1 VPGLNSVHLNGLR
14 AVEAVARRGS
24 LQKAADE
31 LGVSPSAVSQQV
43 GRAEKQI
50 GRPLFAR
57 ARDGLVPTEFG
68 ALFAARLSAAFHELK
83 QAVALADAAGNILV
97 VSVAPAFASRW
108 LVPRLS
114 RLYARHEGFAL
125 RIDAS
130 SRLIDLNRSD
140 VDLAIRMGDGH
151 WPDVEAELLLPQE
164 IFPVCAPAIGKRLM
178 TIADLAQE
186 YAIRDES
193 SMFAWER
200 WFESAGAAP
209 VALLQGATFSDPLL
223 CLEAAIGGQGVM
235 LAWQLLVAD
244 CLADGRLVAPFG
256 ISARSGLG
264 YYLVTAAERRPSANV
279 RAFKRWIAEEI
290 GADGDGFWFA
300 GWGGRAGL
308 IGIEN
313 EFREANSWGL
323 GRFRIRRPRLS
334 KTIAFEI
341 SCRLAKRN
349 HNAASRVKK
358 MPPCEQWLNNGTA
371 ID

>member
-1 VPGLNSVHLNGLR
+1 VPGLNAFHLNGLR
-14 AVEAVARRGS
+14 AVEAVARCGS
-24 LQKAADE
+24 LQKAAEE

-43 GRAEKQI
+43 GRTEKQI
-50 GRPLFAR
+50 GRPLFQR
-57 ARDGLVPTEFG
+57 TRDGLAPNEFG
-68 ALFAARLSAAFHELK
+68 ALFAARLSAGFHELK
-83 QAVALADAAGNILV
+83 QAVALAEGGAANILV
-97 VSVAPAFASRW
+97 ASVAPAFASRW

-130 SRLIDLNRSD
+130 SRLIDFNRSD

-151 WPDVEAELLLPQE
+151 WPDVRAELLLPQE
-164 IFPVCAPAIGKRLM
+164 IFPVCAPAIGRRLT

-200 WFESAGAAP
+200 WFESAHAAP

-264 YYLVTAAERRPSANV
+264 YYLVTAAGRRPSAKV
-279 RAFKRWIAEEI
+279 VAFKRWIAEEI
-290 GADGDGFWFA
+290 ARTMADFGSRDSA
-300 GWGGRAGL
+300 PA
-308 IGIEN
+308 
-313 EFREANSWGL
+313 
-323 GRFRIRRPRLS
+323 RR
-334 KTIAFEI
+334 
-341 SCRLAKRN
+341 
-349 HNAASRVKK
+349 
-358 MPPCEQWLNNGTA
+358 
-371 ID
+371 

>member
-1 VPGLNSVHLNGLR
+1 MSGLNAVHLNGLR

-43 GRAEKQI
+43 GRTEKQI
-50 GRPLFAR
+50 GRALFER
-57 ARDGLVPTEFG
+57 TRDGLAPTELG
-68 ALFAARLSAAFHELK
+68 ALFAARLSAGFHELK
-83 QAVALADAAGNILV
+83 QAVALADGAAANILV
-97 VSVAPAFASRW
+97 ATVAPAFASRW

-130 SRLIDLNRSD
+130 SRLVDFNRSD

-151 WPDVEAELLLPQE
+151 WPDAHAELLLAQE

-264 YYLVTAAERRPSANV
+264 YYLVTAAGRRPSANV
-279 RAFKRWIAEEI
+279 LAFKRWIVEE
-290 GADGDGFWFA
+290 
-300 GWGGRAGL
+300 
-308 IGIEN
+308 
-313 EFREANSWGL
+313 
-323 GRFRIRRPRLS
+323 
-334 KTIAFEI
+334 
-341 SCRLAKRN
+341 
-349 HNAASRVKK
+349 AASRTLVADLDRAGQGA
-358 MPPCEQWLNNGTA
+358 PGRP
-371 ID
+371 

>member
-1 VPGLNSVHLNGLR
+1 VPGLNAVHLNGLR
-14 AVEAVARRGS
+14 AVEAVARCGS
-24 LQKAADE
+24 LQRAADE

-43 GRAEKQI
+43 GRTEKQI
-50 GRPLFAR
+50 GRPLFLR
-57 ARDGLVPTEFG
+57 TRDGLAPNEFG
-68 ALFAARLSAAFHELK
+68 ALFAARLSAGFHELK
-83 QAVALADAAGNILV
+83 QAVALADGAAANILV
-97 VSVAPAFASRW
+97 ASVAPAFASRW

-130 SRLIDLNRSD
+130 SRLIDFNRSD

-151 WPDVEAELLLPQE
+151 WPDVRAELLLAQE
-164 IFPVCAPAIGKRLM
+164 IFPVCAPAIGQRLK

-193 SMFAWER
+193 SMFAWDR
-200 WFESAGAAP
+200 WFESAAAAP

-264 YYLVTAAERRPSANV
+264 YYLVTAAGRRLSANV
-279 RAFKRWIAEEI
+279 LAFKRWIAEEVAKTVADL
-290 GADGDGFWFA
+290 GAR
-300 GWGGRAGL
+300 GG
-308 IGIEN
+308 
-313 EFREANSWGL
+313 
-323 GRFRIRRPRLS
+323 
-334 KTIAFEI
+334 
-341 SCRLAKRN
+341 
-349 HNAASRVKK
+349 AA
-358 MPPCEQWLNNGTA
+358 T
-371 ID
+371 